1 MSAMPAG
8 PAPSPLDPVRIL
20 AALPEDDREPFLA
33 AYREALTAAADPEG
47 FSDLLRLLRLDRVS
61 ASRRGGMSV
70 PAFTVGPWTSSRR
83 SVPAWS
89 RCSPSCPPL
98 VRGPSR

>member
-1 MSAMPAG
+1 MSLVSAMPAG

-47 FSDLLRLLRLDRVS
+47 FSDLLRLLRLWWGHSIMAAQPGYQEARE
-61 ASRRGGMSV
+61 AARQPYAGGGMMLDD
-70 PAFTVGPWTSSRR
+70 
-83 SVPAWS
+83 
-89 RCSPSCPPL
+89 L
-98 VRGPSR
+98 VREIRAARGQ